1 MDPEPKRK
9 PKHGSL
15 RHLRSGQTALSS
27 VGFSNSRR
35 TTVRQYLLV
44 YLCQPWES
52 FPKNVML
59 CEVRKG
65 GVRLSMMAT
74 KVTFET
80 DGSINS
86 IM

>member
-1 MDPEPKRK
+1 
-9 PKHGSL
+9 
-15 RHLRSGQTALSS
+15 
-27 VGFSNSRR
+27 
-35 TTVRQYLLV
+35 
-44 YLCQPWES
+44 
-52 FPKNVML
+52 ML